1 MLQKDVKHVIISL
14 MSELDFYFE
23 ENEFIRRSNS
33 LTYIRKLD
41 GVTQKVE
48 IVFFSNPSYH
58 PGALAHIYPHMQIY
72 IPSVNATTKEYASHL
87 IPSKWLDQFTLR
99 QPIQIYSHS
108 GDFYLLDVNDYE
120 SLKDQ
125 LLDFFEVYAMPLFND
140 LTSEKNYLLLY
151 ESKDKRIIWDD
162 NQYLYIAATYLN
174 NHDLNKAKEVI
185 ENRFGKKG
193 LRKKY
198 NEVIK
203 YFEYQK
209 NDV

>member
-1 MLQKDVKHVIISL
+1 MDCILIQRNNNTTLDKHLSYLIGVLNINRRGELSSMLQKDVKQVIISL

-87 IPSKWLDQFTLR
+87 IPSKWLDQFTIR

-108 GDFYLLDVNDYE
+108 GDFYCWML
-120 SLKDQ
+120 
-125 LLDFFEVYAMPLFND
+125 M
-140 LTSEKNYLLLY
+140 
-151 ESKDKRIIWDD
+151 IM
-162 NQYLYIAATYLN
+162 
-174 NHDLNKAKEVI
+174 NH
-185 ENRFGKKG
+185 
-193 LRKKY
+193 
-198 NEVIK
+198 
-203 YFEYQK
+203 
-209 NDV
+209 

>member
-1 MLQKDVKHVIISL
+1 MLQKDVKQVIISL
-14 MSELDFYFE
+14 ISELDFYFE

-87 IPSKWLDQFTLR
+87 IPSKWLDQFTIR
-99 QPIQIYSHS
+99 QPIQIYSNS

-125 LLDFFEVYAMPLFND
+125 LLDFFEVYAIPLFND
-140 LTSEKNYLLLY
+140 LMSDKDYLLLY
-151 ESKDKRIIWDD
+151 ENKDKRIIWDD
-162 NQYLYIAATYLN
+162 NQY
-174 NHDLNKAKEVI
+174 
-185 ENRFGKKG
+185 
-193 LRKKY
+193 
-198 NEVIK
+198 
-203 YFEYQK
+203 
-209 NDV
+209 